1 MSRSRGVLL
10 IFRNAAY
17 RLPSLNSFSSSSF
30 PSSLGIRATNK
41 ELNQM
46 IRSGYIGEAREIFE
60 KLESRNTVTWNT
72 MISGYV
78 KRREMTQAR
87 KLFDEMTERD
97 VVTWNAMISGYVSCG
112 GIRFLEEAR
121 KLFDEM
127 PSRDFFTWNTMISGY
142 AKNRRINEALLL
154 FERMPQRNAVTWSA
168 MINGFCQN
176 GEVNRAVELFR
187 RMPEKDS
194 SSLCALVS
202 GLIKNEKLEEAA
214 LVLAQ
219 YGSVDSEKEDLV
231 YAYNTLIVGYG
242 QRGHVVAARRLF
254 DQIPDNGGG
263 RFRRNVVSWNSMIK
277 AYLKVGDVVSA
288 RLLFDQMKDRDTIS
302 WNTMIGGYVHVS
314 NMEDAFALFSEMPNR
329 DTHSWNMMVSGFASV
344 GDVEL
349 ARRYFERTPGK
360 NTVSWNSIIAAYEKN
375 KEYREAVDVFIMMGI
390 EGEKPD
396 PHTLTSLL
404 SVSTGLVNL
413 RLGMQM
419 HQIVMKS
426 VIPDV
431 PIHNSLITMY
441 SRCGYIVES
450 RRIFDEMKL
459 RREVI
464 TWNAMIGGYAFH
476 GNASEALNLFC
487 SMKSNGIRPSHITF
501 VSVLNACAHGGLVD
515 EAKRQFV
522 SMVTDYKIEP
532 QMEHYSSLV
541 DVICRQ
547 GLFEEAMEVIK
558 SMPFEADKT
567 VWGALLD
574 ACRVY
579 SNVRLAHVA
588 AEAMSRLEPES
599 STPYV
604 LLYNMYADMGLWDEA
619 SQVRLM
625 MESKRIKKERGSSW
639 VDSST

>member
-1 MSRSRGVLL
+1 MSR
-10 IFRNAAY
+10 
-17 RLPSLNSFSSSSF
+17 
-30 PSSLGIRATNK
+30 
-41 ELNQM
+41 
-46 IRSGYIGEAREIFE
+46 
-60 KLESRNTVTWNT
+60 SRNTVTWNT

-87 KLFDEMTERD
+87 KLFDEMPERD
-97 VVTWNAMISGYVSCG
+97 VVTFNTMISGYVSCG
-112 GIRFLEEAR
+112 GVKFLEEAR

-127 PSRDFFTWNTMISGY
+127 PSRDSFTWNTMISGY
-142 AKNRRINEALLL
+142 ARNRRIDEALLL
-154 FERMPQRNAVTWSA
+154 FEKMPERNSVSCSA
-168 MINGFCQN
+168 MITGFCQN
-176 GEVNRAVELFR
+176 GEANRAIELFR

-214 LVLAQ
+214 WVLGQ
-219 YGSVDSEKEDLV
+219 YGSFDSGKEDLV

-242 QRGHVVAARRLF
+242 QRGQVEAARRLF
-254 DQIPDNGGG
+254 DQIPDLCDDQGGDFRE
-263 RFRRNVVSWNSMIK
+263 RFRRNFVSWNSMIK

-288 RLLFDQMKDRDTIS
+288 RSLFDQMKHRDTIS
-302 WNTMIGGYVHVS
+302 WNTMIDGYVHVS
-314 NMEDAFALFSEMPNR
+314 NMEEAFDLFSKMPNR
-329 DTHSWNMMVSGFASV
+329 DTHSWNTMVSGFANV
-344 GDVEL
+344 GNVEL
-349 ARRYFERTPGK
+349 ARDYFERMPEK
-360 NTVSWNSIIAAYEKN
+360 NIVSWNSIIAAYEKN
-375 KEYREAVDVFIMMGI
+375 KDYKEAVDVFIRMNI

-419 HQIVMKS
+419 HQIVLKT

-431 PIHNSLITMY
+431 PVHNALITMY
-441 SRCGYIVES
+441 SRCGDIMES

-459 RREVI
+459 KREVI

-476 GNASEALNLFC
+476 GNASEALNMFW

-501 VSVLNACAHGGLVD
+501 VSVLNACAHAGLVD
-515 EAKRQFV
+515 EAKAQFM
-522 SMVTDYKIEP
+522 SMVSEYKIEP

-541 DVICRQ
+541 DVVSRQ
-547 GLFEEAMEVIK
+547 GLFEEAMDVIR
-558 SMPFEADKT
+558 SMPFEPDRT

-574 ACRVY
+574 ACRIY

-588 AEAMSRLEPES
+588 AEALSRLEPES

-604 LLYNMYADMGLWDEA
+604 LLYNMFADMGLWEEA
-619 SQVRLM
+619 SQVRM
-625 MESKRIKKERGSSW
+625 KMESKRIKKERASSW
-639 VDSST
+639 